1 MRISIYSNVQTFL
14 EHCKNVFWF
23 PVSTCWSRLPWM
35 ARCSWE
41 NCLYLLNIKSKCFS
55 CLLNRVHL
63 MDQTIPKHHICLRE
77 KNLFS
82 SKSPLRSICP
92 IYLRSISQAE
102 SKLQPNSHSK
112 DVHSIRKMLNSDFNH
127 VKNMSFSTFAAK
139 NVFIQ
144 FVARSISSRLIEF
157 W

>member
-1 MRISIYSNVQTFL
+1 MFKRFSNIAKTFFGSQFLPVEAVCREWPMMLMRELSLFV
-14 EHCKNVFWF
+14 EHKIKMFFVFIKQSSF
-23 PVSTCWSRLPWM
+23 NGPDHSETSHLP
-35 ARCSWE
+35 E
-41 NCLYLLNIKSKCFS
+41 K
-55 CLLNRVHL
+55 
-63 MDQTIPKHHICLRE
+63 

-157 W
+157 